1 MSRPL
6 RIQAAGLTY
15 HITARGVRRTSI
27 YLDAVDRRRFLALL
41 TDVVRRYALRC
52 HAYCEMTNH
61 YHLAVTTT
69 DANLSRAVQ
78 QLNGDY
84 AQWWN
89 WRHQRAGHVF
99 QSRFN
104 AQIVQDDSY
113 LANVCRYIGLNPV
126 RSGMVCSP
134 EQWPWSS
141 YRAMAGL
148 TKLPAFLD
156 CGRVLEI
163 VADGDRA
170 DAANLFGQYVLETDA
185 RALQLQ
191 RSAILGDD
199 AFVARFEP
207 YRQRA
212 SREIPRREG
221 RRPLDAIFR
230 GAITRAAR
238 NAAMVTAVDERYA
251 LAEIARY
258 LEIHPSTVS
267 KIVSEQGAR
276 AWKNHRFKT

>member
-1 MSRPL
+1 MARPL

-41 TDVVRRYALRC
+41 ADVVERYALRC
-52 HAYCEMTNH
+52 HAYCEMTNN

-89 WRHQRAGHVF
+89 WRHKRVGHVF

-104 AQIVQDDSY
+104 AQIVQDDGS
-113 LANVCRYIGLNPV
+113 LANVCRYIVLNPV
-126 RSGMVCSP
+126 RAGIVCSP

-141 YRAMAGL
+141 YGAMAGL
-148 TKLPAFLD
+148 SKRPAFLD

-163 VADGDRA
+163 VANGDRA
-170 DAANLFGQYVLETDA
+170 DAVNLFERYVLETDA
-185 RALQLQ
+185 RALRLE
-191 RSAILGDD
+191 RSAILGDE
-199 AFVARFEP
+199 AFVARFRP
-207 YRQRA
+207 HRRRV
-212 SREIPRREG
+212 SREIPQREG
-221 RRPLDAIFR
+221 RRALEAIFR
-230 GAITRAAR
+230 GAITRTAR
-238 NAAMVTAVDERYA
+238 NAAMVTALGERYA
-251 LAEIARY
+251 LAEIARF